1 MEVGSCHRLRYRH
14 TNRHTDIYLEILD
27 IRKSVAVTDSGTDR
41 PTDTLRYWTYGS
53 RYLSQTQVQTH
64 R

>member
-53 RYLSQTQVQTH
+53 R
-64 R
+64 